1 MFVARNDFLNF
12 FPNCTGSSL
21 FISPQLLKGASE
33 KTHAHSALWK
43 FYLLILPN
51 TPRSFA
57 KDEDWIRILK
67 EKRDEFFE
75 LKDKYFLKPPDLMEE
90 TNDDPLLSSQSELW
104 KQFHSDQELR
114 EQIRR
119 DVCRA
124 FQELD
129 YFHQE
134 ETLQTLE
141 DIIFLFC
148 RTHPKYG
155 YPQGL
160 HEIAAFTLYVL
171 HEEMTSDSNDTI
183 SFIFSQNAV
192 IPDTYYVFSAIA
204 ELIEPF
210 YRPSTPGDGNLNY
223 LAEVCEKIQDKIIAR
238 KSPKLAESLRETGIP
253 PHTYMM
259 KWLRLLFLS
268 VFEFQGLKTMWDIIF
283 SFAPNL
289 NICANICAAMLLN
302 AEKKILMS
310 DPTEVINLLYH
321 YPIVPDPARFAI
333 LAAKNMPK
341 TNSPQSK
348 NRKTDLIS
356 AVSERLNELSHS
368 LNEVCTKNGYELALP
383 FVMDLCRTRD
393 VLLGILPLDEM
404 LPLEQAVELFK
415 PQTVDYQ
422 VKQLPPES
430 VITQNTKIVP
440 PESNRPKNNSE
451 DVSHQQNES
460 PSEDKNNASNSHQD
474 KSTNPSI
481 KLSKKKQKKEAEQI
495 LFGDDFNDDLFSA
508 KLKEPSNPQS
518 QSIPPPQA
526 SQTPSQPQPVKTQ
539 SQAQAPAPA
548 PAQPEQQQ
556 KGIFKQKQPLKKTQ
570 SLPPPP
576 KKEKS
581 KPKKNDFVDDDDVFI
596 LTSL

>member
-1 MFVARNDFLNF
+1 MFIARNDFLNF

-21 FISPQLLKGASE
+21 YISPQLLKGASE
-33 KTHAHSALWK
+33 KSHAHSALWK
-43 FYLLILPN
+43 FYLIILPN

-75 LKDKYFLKPPDLMEE
+75 LKEKYFLKPPDLLED

-119 DVCRA
+119 DVSRA

-141 DIIFLFC
+141 DILFLFC

-171 HEEMTSDSNDTI
+171 HEEMTADSNDTI
-183 SFIFSQNAV
+183 SFIFSQNAI

-223 LAEVCEKIQDKIIAR
+223 LAEICEKIQDKIIAK
-238 KSPKLAESLRETGIP
+238 KSPKLAEALVQTGIP

-310 DPTEVINLLYH
+310 DPTDVINLLYH

-333 LAAKNMPK
+333 LAARNMPK
-341 TNSPQSK
+341 SNSVQGK

-422 VKQLPPES
+422 IKQLPPDS
-430 VITQNTKIVP
+430 VIKQNTKIVP
-440 PESNRPKNNSE
+440 PESAIRSKNSSDNLNDASFEPLISE
-451 DVSHQQNES
+451 DNANKAP
-460 PSEDKNNASNSHQD
+460 PSS
-474 KSTNPSI
+474 SI
-481 KLSKKKQKKEAEQI
+481 SKPRKKQKKDAEQI
-495 LFGDDFNDDLFSA
+495 LFGDDINDDLFSA
-508 KLKEPSNPQS
+508 KLKEPSNPPPKS
-518 QSIPPPQA
+518 DPPPPPKQLQA
-526 SQTPSQPQPVKTQ
+526 SQPAPQTQVKSTPQPQPQ
-539 SQAQAPAPA
+539 D
-548 PAQPEQQQ
+548 QPQ
-556 KGIFKQKQPLKKTQ
+556 KGIFKQKVPPKKA
-570 SLPPPP
+570 SAPPP
-576 KKEKS
+576 KKEKP
-581 KPKKNDFVDDDDVFI
+581 KPKKNDIVDDDDDVFI

>member
-1 MFVARNDFLNF
+1 
-12 FPNCTGSSL
+12 
-21 FISPQLLKGASE
+21 
-33 KTHAHSALWK
+33 
-43 FYLLILPN
+43 
-51 TPRSFA
+51 
-57 KDEDWIRILK
+57 
-67 EKRDEFFE
+67 
-75 LKDKYFLKPPDLMEE
+75 
-90 TNDDPLLSSQSELW
+90 
-104 KQFHSDQELR
+104 
-114 EQIRR
+114 
-119 DVCRA
+119 
-124 FQELD
+124 
-129 YFHQE
+129 
-134 ETLQTLE
+134 
-141 DIIFLFC
+141 
-148 RTHPKYG
+148 
-155 YPQGL
+155 
-160 HEIAAFTLYVL
+160 
-171 HEEMTSDSNDTI
+171 MTADSNDTI
-183 SFIFSQNAV
+183 SFIFSQNAI

-223 LAEVCEKIQDKIIAR
+223 LAEICEKIQDKIIGK
-238 KSPKLAESLRETGIP
+238 KSPKLADSLRQTGIP

-341 TNSPQSK
+341 SSSSQGK

-422 VKQLPPES
+422 IKQLPPES
-430 VITQNTKIVP
+430 VIQQNTKIVP
-440 PESNRPKNNSE
+440 PGSAIRSKSSTENLDSTPTLSTLITNDNVIKNSNSAAPPKNT
-451 DVSHQQNES
+451 
-460 PSEDKNNASNSHQD
+460 KR
-474 KSTNPSI
+474 
-481 KLSKKKQKKEAEQI
+481 KQKKEAEQI

-508 KLKEPSNPQS
+508 KLKEPSNPPPQQQQQQPDPS
-518 QSIPPPQA
+518 PPKQTQQTQPVAQTQAQENPPPPVQQQD
-526 SQTPSQPQPVKTQ
+526 QT
-539 SQAQAPAPA
+539 
-548 PAQPEQQQ
+548 Q
-556 KGIFKQKQPLKKTQ
+556 KGIFKQKTPPKKKD
-570 SLPPPP
+570 SAPPPP
-576 KKEKS
+576 SKKEKP
-581 KPKKNDFVDDDDVFI
+581 KPKKNDIFDDDDVFI
-596 LTSL
+596 LTTL